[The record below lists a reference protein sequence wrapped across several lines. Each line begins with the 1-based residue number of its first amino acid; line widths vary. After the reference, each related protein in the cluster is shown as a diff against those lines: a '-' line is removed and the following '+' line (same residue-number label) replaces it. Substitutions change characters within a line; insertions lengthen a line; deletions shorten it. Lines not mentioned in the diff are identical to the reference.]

1 MVTPNA
7 DRNLLFGIL
16 ALQMDFIGRDAL
28 IQAMNAWV
36 LDKAK
41 PLAQILVDQKALAL
55 NRRAMLEPLVEEHIK
70 QHGNDAERSLASVSS
85 VGSLRD
91 QLKQIADP
99 DIQAS
104 VAHVP
109 VNREGDPF
117 ATRPETAGES
127 TSTGQRFRILRPH
140 AMGGLGEV
148 FVARDEELHREV
160 ALKQIQ
166 ERHADDVRS
175 RARFLLEAEV
185 TGGLEHP
192 GIVPVYGLGQYG
204 DGRPFYAMRFVRGD
218 SLKDAIERY
227 HQQEGL
233 RREPG
238 QRALEFRG
246 LLGRFVDVCN
256 AIAYAHSRGV
266 LHRDLK
272 PGNVML
278 GTYGETLVVDWGLAK
293 VVGRAEGAASAEDA
307 TLHPEAVS
315 GSAPT
320 VAGSAIGTPQFMSPE
335 QAAGKLD
342 RLGPAADVYSLGAT
356 LYALLV
362 GKAPFADVG
371 PGMVL
376 HRVQHGNFSHP
387 RQLKPDVPVALEAI
401 CLKAMALRPEDRY
414 ASARALADDIEHWL
428 ADEPVSAHAEPWTT
442 KARRWLSRH
451 RTLASA
457 TAASVLAS
465 VLLLSAA
472 TVLLSAANERERR
485 ARRDADE
492 QAALAQENEQTAVA
506 REAETRAVLDFVEDK
521 IFAAARPQGQ
531 QGGLGRDV
539 SLRQAVEAALPWVD
553 KSFSDQ
559 PLIEARLRLTLGNSF
574 WYLGEAKM
582 AADQDERACA
592 LYTRHL
598 GPQHRDTLASLNNLA
613 NSYGALGRHA
623 EALKLY
629 EQTLALRKSKL
640 GADHPHTLQSM
651 NNLASG
657 YSDLGRYDDALKLYE
672 ETLRLQK
679 AKLGPDHPDTL
690 ASMNNLA
697 SSYSDLGRHA
707 DALKLREEAVRLEK
721 AKLGPDHPD
730 TLVSMNHL
738 ASTYS
743 DLGRHAEALK
753 LYEETLRLQKAK
765 LGPDHPET
773 LSSMRG
779 VALSLAGLDRSTEA
793 LAVTDEWLRRAEG
806 RVVNP
811 DLMASVFNLRLRHF
825 EKTKDAAGCRAT
837 AAMWEKLK
845 RTDADSLYNA
855 ACYRAV
861 TAAVIHAGD
870 KSQSSAKEAAAES
883 DRAMAWLK
891 QAVTAGYKDVGNM
904 KKDKDLD
911 ALRDREDFKQLLAAL
926 ETGKAKK

>member
-1 MVTPNA
+1 M
-7 DRNLLFGIL
+7 
-16 ALQMDFIGRDAL
+16 
-28 IQAMNAWV
+28 
-36 LDKAK
+36 
-41 PLAQILVDQKALAL
+41 
-55 NRRAMLEPLVEEHIK
+55 
-70 QHGNDAERSLASVSS
+70 
-85 VGSLRD
+85 
-91 QLKQIADP
+91 
-99 DIQAS
+99 
-104 VAHVP
+104 
-109 VNREGDPF
+109 
-117 ATRPETAGES
+117 
-127 TSTGQRFRILRPH
+127 
-140 AMGGLGEV
+140 
-148 FVARDEELHREV
+148 
-160 ALKQIQ
+160 
-166 ERHADDVRS
+166 
-175 RARFLLEAEV
+175 
-185 TGGLEHP
+185 
-192 GIVPVYGLGQYG
+192 
-204 DGRPFYAMRFVRGD
+204 
-218 SLKDAIERY
+218 
-227 HQQEGL
+227 
-233 RREPG
+233 
-238 QRALEFRG
+238 
-246 LLGRFVDVCN
+246 
-256 AIAYAHSRGV
+256 
-266 LHRDLK
+266 
-272 PGNVML
+272 
-278 GTYGETLVVDWGLAK
+278 
-293 VVGRAEGAASAEDA
+293 
-307 TLHPEAVS
+307 
-315 GSAPT
+315 
-320 VAGSAIGTPQFMSPE
+320 
-335 QAAGKLD
+335 
-342 RLGPAADVYSLGAT
+342 
-356 LYALLV
+356 
-362 GKAPFADVG
+362 
-371 PGMVL
+371 
-376 HRVQHGNFSHP
+376 
-387 RQLKPDVPVALEAI
+387 ALEAI

-428 ADEPVSAHAEPWTT
+428 ADEPVSAHAEPWTA

-492 QAALAQENEQTAVA
+492 QAALAKENEQTAVA

-574 WYLGEAKM
+574 WCLGEVKM
-582 AADQDERACA
+582 SADQDERACA

-598 GPQHRDTLASLNNLA
+598 GPEHPDTLASVNNLA

-623 EALKLY
+623 EAVKLY
-629 EQTLALRKSKL
+629 EQTLALRKAKL

-690 ASMNNLA
+690 ASMNNVA

-707 DALKLREEAVRLEK
+707 DALKLREEAVRLQK

-738 ASTYS
+738 ASSYS
-743 DLGRHAEALK
+743 DLGRHTDALK

-779 VALSLAGLDRSTEA
+779 VALALAGLDRSTEA

-806 RVVNP
+806 TVVNP
-811 DLMASVFNLRLRHF
+811 DLMASVFELRLRHF
-825 EKTKDAAGCRAT
+825 QKTKDAVGCRAT

-845 RTDADSLYNA
+845 RTDAESLYNA

-861 TAAVIHAGD
+861 TAAVIHAGG
-870 KSQSSAKEAAAES
+870 KSQSSAKEVAAES

-891 QAVTAGYKDVGNM
+891 QAVTAGYKDVANV